1 MSLQIYN
8 YYFLNFEF
16 YYETSILRF
25 KSIKFYFMQLKIVI
39 TGGPG
44 TGKSTVIE
52 ELILQKFVC
61 MPEISREITLE
72 AKKNGVDQLFLKK
85 PLLFSQ
91 LLLEGREKQFLEAN
105 SKSTNIVFFD
115 RGMPDVHGYM
125 NYLGVDY
132 SKSYIQKSLK
142 HRYTHIFMMPPWQK
156 IYTTD
161 NERYES
167 YEQSLAIYNHL
178 KKTYLDLN
186 YNIIEVPTGTV
197 QKRVH
202 FILNMI
208 KS

>member
-1 MSLQIYN
+1 
-8 YYFLNFEF
+8 
-16 YYETSILRF
+16 
-25 KSIKFYFMQLKIVI
+25 MQLKVVI

-44 TGKSTVIE
+44 TGKSTIID
-52 ELILQKFVC
+52 ELIHQNYEC
-61 MPEISREITLE
+61 MSEISREITLN

-85 PLLFSQ
+85 PHLFSQ
-91 LLLEGREKQFLEAN
+91 LLLEGREKQFLDAT
-105 SKSTNIVFFD
+105 SKKSDVIFFD

-132 SKSYIQKSLK
+132 SDEYIKKSLK
-142 HRYTHIFMMPPWQK
+142 LRYTHIFMMPPWQE

-178 KKTYLDLN
+178 KKTYIDLG
-186 YNIIEVPTGTV
+186 YTIVEVPTGTV
-197 QKRVH
+197 QKRVN

-208 KS
+208 KN